1 MSARQFLNKVLS
13 PLYNSYI
20 IGCDRTL

>member
-20 IGCDRTL
+20 IGCERTL